1 MSIMISLRSF
11 QLQKKK
17 IKFNHCLLYTTIGM
31 EITSKKISYEE
42 IILWG
47 GGGISAR

>member
-11 QLQKKK
+11 QLKKK

-31 EITSKKISYEE
+31 EITSKKVSYEE
-42 IILWG
+42 IISWG
-47 GGGISAR
+47 GGGISTR